1 MLRNDSGVT
10 HRGGAIKRRAHD
22 VNEIDVCARTPSSVA
37 VAAAITHTLPGT
49 LRAGKSARLNASV
62 DSGGALTYKSRTPSI
77 CKVGSAGKVT
87 ALSRGTCRV
96 RINVTAN
103 GDYDAGKLVV
113 FTTVRR

>member
-1 MLRNDSGVT
+1 LVNIEV
-10 HRGGAIKRRAHD
+10 GGLIPT
-22 VNEIDVCARTPSSVA
+22 VS
-37 VAAAITHTLPGT
+37 HTLPGT
-49 LRAGKSARLNASV
+49 LRAGKSARLNATV
-62 DSGGALTYKSRTPSI
+62 DSGGALTYKSRTPRV

-96 RINVTAN
+96 RINVSAN

>member
-1 MLRNDSGVT
+1 MTSAERGPRARASSCGGVDLYLQ
-10 HRGGAIKRRAHD
+10 RGVRAR
-22 VNEIDVCARTPSSVA
+22 ARV
-37 VAAAITHTLPGT
+37 
-49 LRAGKSARLNASV
+49 NASV
-62 DSGGALTYKSRTPSI
+62 DSGGALTYKSLTPRV

-96 RINVTAN
+96 RINVSAN